1 VYGAGDFKWD
11 MKHRTPGAP
20 PWDDGS
26 GTLNVMHD
34 LASAMKYNP
43 NLKVMLNGGFYD
55 LATPFYAAIYEEDHL
70 PIPQSLR
77 KNISYAFYPSGHMV
91 YAHIPSL
98 HQLHDNVAAFID
110 ATDNQGGK

>member
-1 VYGAGDFKWD
+1 V
-11 MKHRTPGAP
+11 
-20 PWDDGS
+20 
-26 GTLNVMHD
+26 NVLRD

-43 NLKVMLNGGFYD
+43 NLKVMVNGGFYD
-55 LATPFYAAIYEEDHL
+55 LVTPFYGAIYEEGQL

-98 HQLHDNVAAFID
+98 QQLHDNVAAFID
-110 ATDNQGGK
+110 ATDNQGNGK